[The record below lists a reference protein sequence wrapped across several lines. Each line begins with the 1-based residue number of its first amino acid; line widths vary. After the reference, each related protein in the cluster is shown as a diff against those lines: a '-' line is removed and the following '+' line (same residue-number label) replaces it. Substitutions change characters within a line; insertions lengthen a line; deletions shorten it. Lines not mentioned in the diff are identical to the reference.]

1 MRNYYFINL
10 LSLLKLEKFQCVPV
24 MEIQKKL
31 NLKRYTPALVTFLV
45 NKMSTGSTQIY
56 SELFDISVTEWRIV
70 SLLAVEQPIVAK
82 RVTEVI
88 GLDKATVSRSINR
101 LEKEGYLALSPDEN
115 DRRAIFIQLTDKGV
129 DLHNQVIDIALDREQ
144 KLLEPLTKEEI
155 EHFINILNK
164 LNSHVVDMNELSY
177 LKYLTK

>member
-1 MRNYYFINL
+1 
-10 LSLLKLEKFQCVPV
+10 
-24 MEIQKKL
+24 MEISKKL
-31 NLKRYTPALVTFLV
+31 DLSRYTPALVTFLV

-101 LEKEGYLALSPDEN
+101 LVKEGYLSLNTDEN
-115 DRRAIFIQLTDKGV
+115 DRRATFIQLSEKGI
-129 DLHNQVIDIALDREQ
+129 DLHNQVIEIALDREQ
-144 KLLEPLTKEEI
+144 KLLEPLTEEEI
-155 EHFINILNK
+155 EYFISILNK
-164 LNSHVVDMNELSY
+164 LNNHIVDMNEASCQ
-177 LKYLTK
+177 KYLAK